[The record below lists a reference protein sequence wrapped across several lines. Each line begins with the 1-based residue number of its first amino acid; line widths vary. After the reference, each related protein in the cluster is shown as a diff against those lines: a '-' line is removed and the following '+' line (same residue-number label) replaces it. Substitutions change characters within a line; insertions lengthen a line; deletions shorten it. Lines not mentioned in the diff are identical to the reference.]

1 MHVTLLIPELLWGN
15 PEAAEVFAD
24 LAGEPA
30 TAAAA
35 AALAS
40 RTPQR
45 LPTEAA
51 EAVLLALA
59 GVDPAR
65 VSTAALRLRGERTPP
80 PGLAHAVADPL
91 ADASSADRLLCADP
105 VHLRFHQEH
114 LLLADASRIK
124 LSDEESSALVAAL
137 NAHFGDAA
145 RFAVAATGRWYVQL
159 ATAPQRAWAPLSS
172 LLGRSVAPAHFAA
185 SGTLQHL
192 GHEAQMV
199 LHAHPASRA
208 REERGEMFANG
219 VWLWGGAQ
227 APAAGLH
234 VAAAATC
241 IVGDGPLARGVAA
254 QLGVPLAAPDGGYA
268 AIAAGGAATAAGERL
283 LVCLGTLLEPASYED
298 AGDYLARWRSL
309 AAAWLRP
316 LLVDW
321 RRGALRSLDIYTTG
335 ATYGTL
341 HWRWEDQSAWRR
353 RLAALTQLAAGRRGA
368 PTLEALARSLAG
380 DSA

>member
-24 LAGEPA
+24 LAGEPV
-30 TAAAA
+30 TAA
-35 AALAS
+35 AALALV
-40 RTPQR
+40 RRAPRR

-51 EAVLLALA
+51 EAMLLALA
-59 GVDPAR
+59 GIDR
-65 VSTAALRLRGERTPP
+65 SRISTAALRLRGERTPP
-80 PGLAHAVADPL
+80 PGLEHA
-91 ADASSADRLLCADP
+91 ADAPSAADRLLCADP

-124 LSDEESSALVAAL
+124 LDDEEASALVDAL

-145 RFAVAATGRWYVQL
+145 RFAVAAPGRWYVQL
-159 ATAPQRAWAPLSS
+159 ATAPQGAWAPLSS

-192 GHEAQMV
+192 GHETQMV

-227 APAAGLH
+227 ATAAGLP
-234 VAAAATC
+234 VAAPATRV
-241 IVGDGPLARGVAA
+241 VGDGPLARGVAA
-254 QLGVPLAAPDGGYA
+254 QLGVPLAVPEQGYA
-268 AIAAGGAATAAGERL
+268 AVAARGPEAAGERL

-298 AGDYLARWRSL
+298 AGDYQARWRSL
-309 AAAWLRP
+309 AAVWLRP
-316 LLVDW
+316 LLADW
-321 RRGALRSLDIYTTG
+321 RRGAVRRLDIYATG
-335 ATYGTL
+335 AAYGTL
-341 HWRWEDQSAWRR
+341 HWRWDDLPAWRR
-353 RLAALTQLAAGRRGA
+353 RLDALRQFAVSRRSA
-368 PTLEALARSLAG
+368 PTLATLARTLAE
-380 DSA
+380 DAA